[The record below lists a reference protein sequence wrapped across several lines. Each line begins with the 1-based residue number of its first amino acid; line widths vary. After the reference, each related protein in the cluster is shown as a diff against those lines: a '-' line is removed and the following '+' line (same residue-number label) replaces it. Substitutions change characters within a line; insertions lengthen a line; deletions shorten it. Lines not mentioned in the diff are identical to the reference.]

1 MRIVVNDIAAS
12 KDSGGAFSILSDF
25 YEDVKKNGNEHEW
38 VFLVAADYFEETDNI
53 KVNSYPEIK
62 KSWLK
67 RLLFDF
73 NYGKKIINQ
82 LEPDIYFSIQ
92 NTATL
97 GVKAKQYVYLHQA
110 LPYQI
115 NKNFSFFKKNEIKY
129 AIYQKIIGKIFN
141 FLIKKTKATII
152 VQTEWMKSA
161 LIKKNISD
169 EKKVIVVAPMVNKIS
184 DSSFSDKKENE
195 QKQFFYP
202 AGKYIYKDHETLFNV
217 FLKFNNDVKLIL
229 TLDKSD
235 FKRDIVPNNV
245 NFVGKLTREEVFNYY
260 GNSVLVFP
268 SYIETYGMPLMEARK
283 CSQIIFARNT
293 LFSKEI
299 LDGYENAYFFN
310 DGNELEELINRYIE
324 KKIIRKEVKNK
335 NYDEISLVSI
345 IVDEGEL
352 KSE

>member
-12 KDSGGAFSILSDF
+12 KDAGGAYSILSDF

-38 VFLVAADYFEETDNI
+38 IFLVAADYFEETDNI

-73 NYGKKIINQ
+73 NFGKKIINDF
-82 LEPDIYFSIQ
+82 EPDAYFSIQ

-110 LPYQI
+110 LPYQTD
-115 NKNFSFFKKNEIKY
+115 KNFSFLKKTEMKY
-129 AIYQKIIGKIFN
+129 AVYQKLIGKIFN
-141 FLIKKTKATII
+141 FLIKKTGATVI

-161 LIKKNISD
+161 LIKRNISD
-169 EKKVIVVAPMVNKIS
+169 EEKIIVAAPIIKRIN
-184 DSSFSDKKENE
+184 DSNFPDKGENE
-195 QKQFFYP
+195 QKNFFYP
-202 AGKYIYKDHETLFNV
+202 AGNYIYKDHETLFNV
-217 FLKFNNDVKLIL
+217 FSEFNNDVKLIL
-229 TLDKSD
+229 TLDKDD
-235 FKRDIVPNNV
+235 FKSDMVPNNV
-245 NFVGKLTREEVFNYY
+245 DFVGKLTREEVFNYY
-260 GNSVLVFP
+260 SKCVLVFP
-268 SYIETYGMPLMEARK
+268 SFIETYGMPLMEARN

-310 DGNELEELINRYIE
+310 DGDELKNLVNRYIE
-324 KKIIRKEVKNK
+324 NIIIRKEVKNK
-335 NYDEISLVSI
+335 DYSEISLVSI
-345 IVDEGEL
+345 IVDEGGL